1 MFPDFDKLL
10 SFVKE
15 STKTFFIVGG
25 TCFVLI
31 FFSEFIG
38 TQKITETVDPFL
50 RVILIICSL
59 GLLSNFFQSTYSFIR
74 SQINKQKRKSNS
86 LKRIKNLTDYEKEI
100 LILYISNG
108 VRSYSLD
115 SNDGNVRELERAG
128 ISFQSTNYTDGGSHC
143 KYNVTDWA
151 WDFMQLHPEVLDER
165 T

>member
-50 RVILIICSL
+50 R
-59 GLLSNFFQSTYSFIR
+59 TYSFIR

-128 ISFQSTNYTDGGSHC
+128 IIFQSTNYMDGGSHC